1 MRASV
6 RGAPIWLVTVALFAL
21 AGAAG
26 AVDPPA
32 SGMEAPRRVAL
43 VIGNGEYGD
52 LGALPNPPN
61 DAADVAK
68 ALEALRFEVISVVDG
83 DIDRLHAALR
93 KFGRSAVNAQIAL
106 FYYAGHGIALNGENY
121 LIPVGANIEIEPDLP
136 L

>member
-1 MRASV
+1 MGLRIFGVRASV

-83 DIDRLHAALR
+83 DIDREKRRVVGA
-93 KFGRSAVNAQIAL
+93 FEGAQIACGVHDGDGGG
-106 FYYAGHGIALNGENY
+106 FGSVVDAVEDVALG
-121 LIPVGANIEIEPDLP
+121 GSF
-136 L
+136 